1 MDEMFERFL
10 RIFPDAKFAAIPKYN
25 AALFEGKEYD
35 SSMDTKAAMN
45 RWRDNPMN
53 ATQARLYLESGGRL
67 GWIVPKGYVVVDIDN
82 KEEFRTQE
90 YVERLLKKFE
100 VQYNFN
106 YTSKGIHLLFQDPT
120 KKIGS
125 GAKYK
130 TSLNLIIDTRAN
142 GTGYIIL
149 PCNDPH
155 RSWGTWNEYVEELPY
170 FLKPTMVNDTTPTFI
185 GMSDGDGRNDALYRW
200 RMKLEEKSNLTP
212 EEIEKSIR
220 IINENL
226 FEIGMPN
233 KELYATVLRHIDKK
247 QVETKRSAG
256 GEKIPKSALYNEIA
270 NQFIQKNDIV
280 CFGTNIYRFNGV
292 YYELI
297 TELDLERYIHFDFD
311 QTLGTQA
318 RKEIIRFIVIKTQVT
333 MEQFDKD
340 WYKIACGNG
349 ILNLVTGEI
358 TAPTKNDIN
367 TIYIPWNYD
376 PDPPESPRIDE
387 FMKDLCNGDLLK
399 IQFLYQ
405 IAGYCLLKKNLF
417 EKFFIFRGEGGTG
430 KSTYLNLLQR
440 LVGGDR
446 NCSHIGLQDFDK
458 DYFLASTISKLL
470 NVDDDAVDGKTLEST
485 GRFKSFVSGN
495 AISVRQIYKDVVNY
509 VPYATCVFS
518 CNRLPK
524 LMDKTT
530 GLLRRMIL
538 VELNNKVIDPD
549 PLFLNKVTT
558 TDMEYFLFK
567 AVEGIKEA
575 IEEGRFKI
583 NRSEKNLLTLFRRR
597 QSSINEWLF
606 DNNLTTGDFHMKRT
620 MEFYKEYCEWCV
632 QNGYQLKV
640 SHYSFREEICGLY
653 DLDVDYEEPA
663 KSITEVGRK
672 QIFIK
677 RGMFDSNYKP
687 F

>member
-10 RIFPDAKFAAIPKYN
+10 RIFPDAKFAMIPKYN
-25 AALFEGKEYD
+25 PELFKNGEYD
-35 SSMDTKAAMN
+35 SSLDTKAAMN
-45 RWRDNPMN
+45 KWKTSPLN
-53 ATQARLYLESGGRL
+53 AQLAKAYVEDGGRV
-67 GWIVPKGYVVVDIDN
+67 GWIVPKGYVVIDIDN
-82 KEEFRTQE
+82 KEDFRTQE
-90 YVERLLKKFE
+90 YIERLLKKFE

-106 YTSKGIHLLFQDPT
+106 YTSKGIHLLFKDST
-120 KKIGS
+120 EEIGS

-130 TSLNLIIDTRAN
+130 TSLNLVIDTRAN
-142 GTGYIIL
+142 ETGYIIL

-155 RSWGTWNEYVEELPY
+155 RSWGTWNEYVEDLPY
-170 FLKPTMVNDTTPTFI
+170 FLKPVMNNENTPTFI
-185 GMSDGDGRNDALYRW
+185 GMSDGDGRNDALYKW
-200 RMKLEEKSNLTP
+200 RMKLEDKSKLSK

-233 KELYATVLRHIDKK
+233 KELYATVLRQMDKHK
-247 QVETKRSAG
+247 VSLKP
-256 GEKIPKSALYNEIA
+256 EKKSKASIYNDIA
-270 NQFIQKNDIV
+270 NEFIQKNDIV
-280 CFGTNIYRFNGV
+280 CFGTNIYRFNGI

-311 QTLGTQA
+311 QELGMSA
-318 RKEIIRFIVIKTQVT
+318 RKEIIRFIIIKTQIST
-333 MEQFDKD
+333 EEFDKD

-376 PDPPESPRIDE
+376 QDPPESPRIDE

-430 KSTYLNLLQR
+430 KSTYLNLLQK

-509 VPYATCVFS
+509 IPYATCVFS

-538 VELNNKVIDPD
+538 VELNNKVLNPD

-558 TDMEYFLFK
+558 TDMEYFLFR

-583 NRSEKNLLTLFRRR
+583 NRSENSLLTLFRRR

-606 DNNLTTGDFHMKRT
+606 DNNLCLGDFHMHRT

-640 SHYSFREEICGLY
+640 SHYSFREEICALY
-653 DLDVDYEEPA
+653 DLDVDFEDVSKSTTQPA
-663 KSITEVGRK
+663 KV

-677 RGMFDSNYKP
+677 RGLFDPSYRP

>member
-10 RIFPDAKFAAIPKYN
+10 RIFPNSKFAAIPKYN
-25 AALFEGKEYD
+25 PELFKDIEYD
-35 SSMDTKAAMN
+35 SSLDTKAAMN
-45 RWRDNPMN
+45 RWHDKPMN
-53 ATQARLYLESGGRL
+53 VIQARLHVDSGGRV
-67 GWIVPKGYVVVDIDN
+67 GWIVPKGYVVIDIDN
-82 KEEFRTQE
+82 KEDFRTQE
-90 YVERLLKKFE
+90 YIEKLLKKFE
-100 VQYNFN
+100 MQYNFN
-106 YTSKGIHLLFQDPT
+106 YTSKGIHLLFRDHT
-120 KKIGS
+120 ESIGS

-130 TSLNLIIDTRAN
+130 TSLNLVIDTRAN
-142 GTGYIIL
+142 ETGYIIL

-170 FLKPTMVNDTTPTFI
+170 FLKPTMNNDNTPTFI
-185 GMSDGDGRNDALYRW
+185 GMKDGDGRNDALYKW
-200 RMKLEEKSNLTP
+200 RMKLEERSKLSP
-212 EEIEKSIR
+212 EEIEKSIL

-233 KELYATVLRHIDKK
+233 KELYSTVLRKMDKPK
-247 QVETKRSAG
+247 SIRGDKRSKAS
-256 GEKIPKSALYNEIA
+256 IYNEIA
-270 NQFIQKNDIV
+270 NDFIQKNDIV
-280 CFGTNIYRFNGV
+280 CFGTNIYRFNGI

-311 QTLGTQA
+311 QELGFAA
-318 RKEIIRFIVIKTQVT
+318 RKEIIRFIIIKTQIST
-333 MEQFDKD
+333 DEFDKD

-376 PDPPESPRIDE
+376 SDPPESPRIDE

-430 KSTYLNLLQR
+430 KSTYLNLLQK

-446 NCSHIGLQDFDK
+446 NVSHIGLQDFDK

-538 VELNNKVIDPD
+538 VELNNKVLNPD

-558 TDMEYFLFK
+558 TDMEYFLFR

-583 NRSEKNLLTLFRRR
+583 NRSENSLLTLFRRR

-606 DNNLTTGDFHMKRT
+606 DNNLTLGDFHMHRT

-640 SHYSFREEICGLY
+640 SHYSFREEICALY
-653 DLDVDYEEPA
+653 DLDVDFEDKAKSTSEPA
-663 KSITEVGRK
+663 KV

-677 RGMFDSNYKP
+677 RGLFDPSYKP